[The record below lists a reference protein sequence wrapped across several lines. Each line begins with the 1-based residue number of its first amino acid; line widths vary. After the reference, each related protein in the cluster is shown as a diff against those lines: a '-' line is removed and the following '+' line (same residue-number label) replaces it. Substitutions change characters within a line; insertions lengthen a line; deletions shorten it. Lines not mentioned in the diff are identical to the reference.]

1 LLELLPG
8 LKFVDLS
15 GNPFNGTPAHPL
27 TEGASAAL
35 ALTEASSHDDA
46 LPRELEAP
54 LGASLDA
61 ASVSLGAGS
70 SGASLDG
77 QSSVGALVCRSLSL
91 SLSLSLSFPC
101 RRNPHNQ
108 FFLRR

>member
-54 LGASLDA
+54 LGDDDA

-77 QSSVGALVCRSLSL
+77 QSSVCALVCRSLSL
-91 SLSLSLSFPC
+91 SLALIPVQKK
-101 RRNPHNQ
+101 PT
-108 FFLRR
+108 